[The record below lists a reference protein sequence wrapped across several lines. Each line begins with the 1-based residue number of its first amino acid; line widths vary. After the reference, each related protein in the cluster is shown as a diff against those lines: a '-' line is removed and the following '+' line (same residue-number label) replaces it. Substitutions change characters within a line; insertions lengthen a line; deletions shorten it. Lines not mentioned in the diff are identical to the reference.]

1 MSNLNVSEVK
11 KGQLQHPN
19 TDVLSLK
26 LLILTYT
33 CASDLSHERRQLS
46 LIQVQTPF
54 LIHIALQEQ
63 RVHIAVPILDQ
74 TVAIMSIPYYTKL
87 ARRNWRVATSK
98 NRQSSYF
105 KHDLLFNVTAT
116 EHKET
121 VRIK

>member
-1 MSNLNVSEVK
+1 M
-11 KGQLQHPN
+11 
-19 TDVLSLK
+19 
-26 LLILTYT
+26 
-33 CASDLSHERRQLS
+33 
-46 LIQVQTPF
+46 PF

-74 TVAIMSIPYYTKL
+74 TVAIMSTPYYTKL

-98 NRQSSYF
+98 NRKPSF
-105 KHDLLFNVTAT
+105 LKHDLLFNVTAT